1 MTATRVTLAPDPD
14 AQRIY
19 QDLAARD
26 DGLARLIARHGQ
38 PDPFSWSV
46 LDAAVGGDPFAEL
59 AFHIV
64 SQQISTRAA
73 LTIYDRLRALLGAG
87 IDPARIIAT
96 PVGELRSIGL
106 SGARARSLLD
116 LASRVNDGSLSLPR
130 SLEMT
135 MPRRRSSSQPS
146 AASGRGRRRC
156 SCCTT
161 SAVLTSFH
169 RRTSACSAQLSPR
182 SRYPTD
188 PPQLSS
194 KHARSD
200 GGRSVPTQPR
210 SYGRTDRARRQR
222 DDSADRGRHPINRR

>member
-116 LASRVNDGSLSLPR
+116 LASRVNDGSLSFAALARDDDATAEKLLTTVRGVGPW
-130 SLEMT
+130 SAQMFLLHHF
-135 MPRRRSSSQPS
+135 RRPDIFPS
-146 AASGRGRRRC
+146 ADIGLLR
-156 SCCTT
+156 
-161 SAVLTSFH
+161 
-169 RRTSACSAQLSPR
+169 SAQSAFALPDR
-182 SRYPTD
+182 PT
-188 PPQLSS
+188 PIELQ
-194 KHARSD
+194 ARAE
-200 GGRSVPTQPR
+200 RWRPFR
-210 SYGRTDRARRQR
+210 SYAAALLWAHGQS
-222 DDSADRGRHPINRR
+222 SATT